1 MTTYETDA
9 TLALRMKRVGI
20 LFRPHVD
27 RALSL
32 VDFIRHTLE
41 SAGIAVWQCSAWDEQ
56 TAQSQMDATDLIIGI
71 GGDGTILH
79 CARTIAPAQVPILGV
94 KLGRLGF
101 ITEFGEEE
109 IAGELPK
116 VIAGQGWIEERAM
129 LRATVGE
136 HEFLAL
142 NDAVVRCTAVR
153 LINVALDVDGERVT
167 TYRSDGVIVATAT
180 GSTGYALAAGGP
192 VLLPEN
198 DGIVIQPISSHLGLR
213 QALVLPGNAQISL
226 LVEGRD
232 GTVLSMDGQ
241 VDYALSTGQ
250 RVSVT
255 TSEHK
260 ARFLR
265 FRPHEYFYQSL
276 LEKLGGERT

>member
-1 MTTYETDA
+1 MTPNRTDA

-27 RALSL
+27 RAVSL
-32 VDFIRHTLE
+32 VSSIRHTLE
-41 SAGIAVWQCSAWDEQ
+41 SAGIAVWQCSAWDEE
-56 TAQSQMDATDLIIGI
+56 AALPLLPDTDLIIGI

-79 CARTIAPAQVPILGV
+79 CARVTCRAKTPLLGV

-101 ITEFGEEE
+101 ITEFGEDE
-109 IAGELPK
+109 IAGELPR
-116 VIAGQGWIEERAM
+116 VIAGEGWIEERSM
-129 LRATVGE
+129 LCATVRGR
-136 HEFLAL
+136 EFLAL

-192 VLLPEN
+192 ILLPEN
-198 DGIVIQPISSHLGLR
+198 NGIVIQPISSHLGLR
-213 QALVLPGNAQISL
+213 QALVLPGDADIRL
-226 LVEGRD
+226 VVEGRD
-232 GTVLSMDGQ
+232 GAVLSMDGQ
-241 VDYALSTGQ
+241 VDYPLDSDH

-276 LEKLGGERT
+276 QEKLGGERT

>member
-1 MTTYETDA
+1 
-9 TLALRMKRVGI
+9 MKRVGI
-20 LFRPHVD
+20 LFRPRID
-27 RALSL
+27 RAVSL
-32 VDFIRHTLE
+32 VDSIQHTLE
-41 SAGIAVWQCSAWDEQ
+41 SADIAVWRCSAWDEQ
-56 TAQSQMDATDLIIGI
+56 AAQPQLHDTDLVIGI
-71 GGDGTILH
+71 GGDGTILR
-79 CARTIAPAQVPILGV
+79 CARVTSPAKVPVLGV
-94 KLGRLGF
+94 KLGKLGF
-101 ITEFGEEE
+101 ITEFGEDE
-109 IAGELPK
+109 IADVLPR
-116 VIAGQGWIEERAM
+116 VIAGQGWVEERSM
-129 LRATVGE
+129 LRARVGE
-136 HEFLAL
+136 REFLAL

-213 QALVLPGNAQISL
+213 QALVLPGNASISL
-226 LVEGRD
+226 VVEGRD
-232 GTVLSMDGQ
+232 GAVLSMDGQ
-241 VDYALSTGQ
+241 VDYPLDKGQ

-276 LEKLGGERT
+276 QEKLGGERT